1 MINIL
6 LKQSKEI
13 QLNNSLCVKF
23 VSTTNIAKKILGGG
37 SLVTYGLIRKSVM
50 YLFRLVI

>member
-6 LKQSKEI
+6 LKQTKEI

-23 VSTTNIAKKILGGG
+23 VSTTNLGKNFFGGG
-37 SLVTYGLIRKSVM
+37 H
-50 YLFRLVI
+50 

>member
-23 VSTTNIAKKILGGG
+23 VSTTNIAKKFLGG